1 MTRDEL
7 QGKLDALERES
18 DDFLAKAS
26 EPGFALSDEDKADHN
41 RREYLAG
48 ELRLKLSRMPADD
61 PPETVDAMDE
71 PDVSLS
77 DEKRGMLDEAQGRIL
92 KDKQYRDF
100 PFRLPDHEGQLR
112 LMASSAMSGDALP
125 DKFPRNKDGVPAV
138 KLRHGVA
145 ERFFS
150 MANRGINTEMLL
162 QLAYDSG
169 TGTHGLGDSIPTITE
184 ADWFEVQERV
194 IGIYNLPGI
203 QRFNTGDS
211 RTHDFPYF
219 EEYSVTAS
227 TPADNTLVVA
237 ENTASPLREGDGGK
251 RSATPQEISAL
262 ARVPRTLVMNSAAD
276 VNGAVVRGLAKTI
289 LRIEERVMARGSNPA
304 TADPIFAS
312 RTGRN
317 VNIAANTG
325 PTADEL
331 LELIGLIPPRET
343 TGMPVLMLNWTT
355 LYQNVLN
362 IKMDNKYVFT
372 DTYDGDRRRVFGVP
386 VYTSTYA
393 PSAVNAANSIF
404 GQFFYP
410 EGYAIVK
417 AGDTEILM
425 SDQAFWTAKQTAYMA
440 IDYFDAVIL
449 EPALFA
455 SITGKA

>member
-7 QGKLDALERES
+7 QGKLDALEAES

-26 EPGFALSDEDKADHN
+26 EPGFALSDDDKAEHN

-48 ELRLKLSRMPADD
+48 ELRLKLSRTPADD
-61 PPETVDAMDE
+61 PPEIVDAMDE

-77 DEKRGMLDEAQGRIL
+77 DERKGMLDEAQGRIL

-125 DKFPRNKDGVPAV
+125 AKFPRNKNGVPAV

-150 MANRGINTEMLL
+150 MAERGINTEMLL

-194 IGIYNLPGI
+194 IGIYNLPGV

-219 EEYSVTAS
+219 EEYSVTANA
-227 TPADNTLVVA
+227 PADNTLVVA
-237 ENTASPLREGDGGK
+237 ENTASPLREGSGGK
-251 RSATPQEISAL
+251 RTATPQEISAL

-304 TADPIFAS
+304 TADPIFAT
-312 RTGRN
+312 R
-317 VNIAANTG
+317 AANVTIG
-325 PTADEL
+325 TNAGITADEL
-331 LELIGLIPPRET
+331 LELIGSIQPRET
-343 TGMPVLMLNWTT
+343 TGMPVLMLNWAT
-355 LYQNVLN
+355 LYQQILN
-362 IKMDNKYVFT
+362 IKMDSKFVFT
-372 DTYDGDRRRVFGVP
+372 DTYDGDRRRIFGVP

-393 PSAVNAANSIF
+393 PSAINTATVF

-455 SITGKA
+455 SLTGNTS